1 MQSLNYQQLFY
12 FWVVAREG
20 GLTHAGRVLRL
31 SHPTL
36 HAHVRALEAHLG
48 LALFEKRGRRL
59 ELTEEGRVV
68 QRYADEIFSLGREM
82 VDTVHHLTAGKV
94 ARLHVGVVEAMPK
107 IVVRELLEPVL
118 TLPEPVRIIVREAA
132 RDVLLAELALHR
144 VDLVLADAPLPKG
157 GAVRAFHHHLG
168 SSEVG
173 WFAVPALA
181 RALARGFPGSLH
193 GAPTLLP
200 VETLP
205 VRRSLD
211 GFFAAHRVVPKLVGE
226 FSDSALLK
234 VFGATGAGVFPA
246 PIAVQ
251 EEVCAQYGVELVGL
265 AQGVE
270 QSFYAIT
277 LERRLASAPVLALWQ
292 AARASLFG
300 EPRAKGRGGARRRR
314 P

>member
-1 MQSLNYQQLFY
+1 MQSLNYQQLYY

-36 HAHVRALEAHLG
+36 HAHVRALEAHLDV
-48 LALFEKRGRRL
+48 ALLEKRGRRL
-59 ELTEEGRVV
+59 ELTDEGRVV

-107 IVVRELLEPVL
+107 IVVRELLQPIL
-118 TLPEPVRIIVREAA
+118 ALPEPVRVVVREAA

-144 VDLVLADAPLPKG
+144 VDLVLADAPPAKG

-168 SSEVG
+168 SSDLG
-173 WFAVPALA
+173 WFAAPALA
-181 RALARGFPGSLH
+181 RALAPGFPGSLH

-200 VETLP
+200 VESLP

-211 GFFAAHRVVPKLVGE
+211 GFFAAHRVVPNVVGE

-234 VFGATGAGVFPA
+234 VFGATGVGIFPA
-246 PIAVQ
+246 PTVVQ
-251 EEVCAQYGVELVGL
+251 AEICAQYGVELVGP
-265 AQGVE
+265 ATGVE

-277 LERRLASAPVLALWQ
+277 LERRLGSAPVLALWQ
-292 AARASLFG
+292 AARSSLFAA
-300 EPRAKGRGGARRRR
+300 PRAKPRRRGR
-314 P
+314 